1 MNKNRVQAY
10 IRLANNKQR
19 HGKIISTYT
28 DIEKHYCN
36 NCYAEFEGNYC
47 SNCGQSRYSTRFTYK
62 SVLQNI
68 LHGLVNVDGSFFFTV
83 KELFTRP
90 GYMIND
96 YIAGRRVI
104 YFRPIQM
111 LFILGA
117 LYMLLMHSLH
127 PVAADVSNKIVEVDN
142 VNLNLNDYNLVH
154 WLKSPF
160 IQSVIRMLQQWFS
173 GNKALEILCTLPIY
187 ALATRWAFHGR
198 FHNQHY
204 NLVEFIFVRAY
215 AACQILIASIILL
228 PFMGSSDEGIPW
240 WLEVLFSVWIY
251 AQLFRGKMG
260 YTIKKTIL
268 MYVYFGLIFVLLAI
282 IIVAILALLAYIVRL
297 FA

>member
-1 MNKNRVQAY
+1 MNNNRVQAY
-10 IRLANNKQR
+10 IRLASSKQR
-19 HGKIISTYT
+19 HGKVISTYT

-36 NCYAEFEGNYC
+36 NCYTEFEGNYC
-47 SNCGQSRYSTRFTYK
+47 NNCGQSKDATRFTYK
-62 SVLQNI
+62 SVIKNI
-68 LHGLVNVDGSFFFTV
+68 LHSMVNVDGSFFFTV

-111 LFILGA
+111 LFLLGA

-127 PVAADVSNKIVEVDN
+127 PAAPVSNEVVELDN
-142 VNLNLNDYNLVH
+142 VNLNFNDYNLVK
-154 WLKSPF
+154 WFNTPF
-160 IQSVIRMLQQWFS
+160 IQSVIKTLQQWFS
-173 GNKALEILCTLPIY
+173 ANKALEILCTLPIY
-187 ALATRWAFHGR
+187 ALATRWAFRGR
-198 FHNQHY
+198 LHNQHY
-204 NLVEFIFVRAY
+204 NLIEFFFVRTY

-228 PFMGSSDEGIPW
+228 PFMGSSEEGIPW
-240 WLEVLFSVWIY
+240 WLEVFFSIWIY

-268 MYVYFGLIFVLLAI
+268 MYIYFGLIFVLLAI